1 MITPEISPEL
11 KAYVDQQILKAKA
24 ELIVSQ
30 LQKPHTP
37 SDELRSNWL
46 SHWQA
51 LEDEAYEDIV
61 SFKVAKHGYR
71 SLTATEVK

>member
-1 MITPEISPEL
+1 MTTPEISPEL

-51 LEDEAYEDIV
+51 LEDGAYEDIV
-61 SFKVAKHGYR
+61 TFKVAKHGYR
-71 SLTATEVK
+71 SLTATEVN

>member
-1 MITPEISPEL
+1 MSESEIAPEL
-11 KAYVDQQILKAKA
+11 KAYIASEILKAKA
-24 ELIVSQ
+24 ELIVAMY
-30 LQKPHTP
+30 QKPHTP

-46 SHWQA
+46 SHWQS